1 MNIDTID
8 TIVSYLDF
16 DDIKKLIFISK
27 NIYNSIKLNNNL
39 WSSICNK
46 YFKLPGNY
54 FQFRSLCNSTIYL
67 QCITTTI
74 KNTNYYKSNYIIE
87 KNKKITIGR
96 SRTNDIC
103 ILYDDNV
110 SRHHCVFKFI
120 DPTRIY
126 IKDLNSCNNTLV
138 NGKKIKIEQ
147 LYVGDE
153 ITIGGNVILKVV
165 LV

>member
-16 DDIKKLIFISK
+16 DDIKKFMFISK
-27 NIYNSIKLNNNL
+27 NIYNCISFNNNL
-39 WSSICNK
+39 WLSICNK

-87 KNKKITIGR
+87 KDKIIKIGR

-110 SRHHCVFKFI
+110 SRHHCEFKFI
-120 DPTRIY
+120 DPTRIF
-126 IKDLNSCNNTLV
+126 IKDLNSFNKTSV
-138 NGKKIKIEQ
+138 NGKKITVEQ

>member
-8 TIVSYLDF
+8 IIVSYLQF
-16 DDIKKLIFISK
+16 NDIKKLIFISK
-27 NIYNSIKLNNNL
+27 NIYNSITLNNNL
-39 WSSICNK
+39 WLSICNK

-54 FQFRSLCNSTIYL
+54 FQFRSLFNSTIYL
-67 QCITTTI
+67 QCITTAT
-74 KNTNYYKSNYIIE
+74 KYKEYYKSNYIIE

-120 DPTRIY
+120 DPTKIF

>member
-39 WSSICNK
+39 WLSICNK

-67 QCITTTI
+67 QCITTAT
-74 KNTNYYKSNYIIE
+74 KHKEYYKSIYIIE

-110 SRHHCVFKFI
+110 SRHHCIFTFI
-120 DPTRIY
+120 DPTRIF
-126 IKDLNSCNNTLV
+126 IKDLNSYNNTLV
-138 NGKKIKIEQ
+138 NGKKITIEQ
-147 LYVGDE
+147 LYIGDE

>member
-8 TIVSYLDF
+8 IIVSYLQVN
-16 DDIKKLIFISK
+16 DIKKCLFVSK
-27 NIYNSIKLNNNL
+27 NIYNSITLNNNL
-39 WSSICNK
+39 WLSICNK

-54 FQFRSLCNSTIYL
+54 FQFRSIFNSTIYL
-67 QCITTTI
+67 QCITNAT
-74 KNTNYYKSNYIIE
+74 KYKEYYKSTYIIE

-120 DPTRIY
+120 DPTKIF

>member
-103 ILYDDNV
+103 ILYDESV
-110 SRHHCVFKFI
+110 SRKHCEFKFI
-120 DPTRIY
+120 DPTRIF
-126 IKDLNSCNNTLV
+126 IKDLNSFNKTSI
-138 NGKKIKIEQ
+138 NGKKITVEQ